1 MGLFTPSPT
10 INYNFVSGVYAFFSA
25 LCVLLA
31 VLHKYTEAVEGFYIV
46 LVPFLPALVWSLVV
60 RAQWLKQL
68 QETPVVKEEGED
80 AAAAEPESKKDK

>member
-1 MGLFTPSPT
+1 MGLLTPSPT

-46 LVPFLPALVWSLVV
+46 LVPFLPALVWSLMV
-60 RAQWLKQL
+60 RARWLKQL
-68 QETPVVKEEGED
+68 QQQETTVAKDEATTAPD
-80 AAAAEPESKKDK
+80 SKKDN